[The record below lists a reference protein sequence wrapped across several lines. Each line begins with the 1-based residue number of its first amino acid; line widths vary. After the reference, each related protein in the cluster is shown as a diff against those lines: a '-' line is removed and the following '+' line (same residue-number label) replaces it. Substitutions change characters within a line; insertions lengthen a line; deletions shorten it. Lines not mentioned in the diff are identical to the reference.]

1 MEFAGQTAIVTGS
14 ARGFGR
20 AICRRLARGGARV
33 VAADINLPGA
43 EETVKLIVQDGGR
56 GLAVKVDV
64 SSGASVEALVKTTL
78 AAFDGR
84 IDVLVN
90 NAAIW
95 TNVATEELAEEE
107 WDRMV
112 NVNMKGV
119 FLCAKQVIPVMK
131 RQKKGHIVNI
141 ASIAVRTGGTYA
153 GIHYVASKGGVLAMT
168 KKLAKELGP
177 FGIVVSGVNPGSSPT
192 EMMQG
197 WPQEILDGI
206 IRSTPLGRMCAPE
219 DIANAVAFLAS
230 DAAGFVNGV
239 TMDVNGGL
247 VCD

>member
-43 EETVKLIVQDGGR
+43 EETVKLIAQDGMR

-64 SSGASVEALVKTTL
+64 SSAASVEALVKTTL

-90 NAAIW
+90 NAATW
-95 TNVATEELAEEE
+95 TNVPTEELAEEE

-119 FLCAKQVIPVMK
+119 FLCVKHIIPIMK
-131 RQKKGHIVNI
+131 RQRKGHIVNI
-141 ASIAVRTGGTYA
+141 ASIAVRTGGAYA

-177 FGIVVSGVNPGSSPT
+177 FGIVVNGVNPGSSPT

-206 IRSTPLGRMCAPE
+206 IKNTPLGRMCAPE
-219 DIANAVAFLAS
+219 DIADTVAFLAS
-230 DAAGFVNGV
+230 DAARFVNGV
-239 TMDVNGGL
+239 TVDVNGGL

>member
-43 EETVKLIVQDGGR
+43 EETASLIKRDGGQAV
-56 GLAVKVDV
+56 AVKVDV
-64 SSGASVEALVKTTL
+64 ALAASVDSMVKTALST
-78 AAFDGR
+78 FDNR
-84 IDVLVN
+84 VDVLVN

-95 TNVATEELAEEE
+95 TNVPTEELSEED

-112 NVNMKGV
+112 DVNMKGV
-119 FLCAKQVIPVMK
+119 FLCCKAVIPIMK
-131 RQKKGHIVNI
+131 RQKRGHIVNI
-141 ASIAVRTGGTYA
+141 ASIATRTGGTFA

-168 KKLAKELGP
+168 KKLAKELGQY
-177 FGIVVSGVNPGSSPT
+177 GIVVNGVNPGSSPT
-192 EMMQG
+192 EMMVG

-206 IRSTPLGRMCAPE
+206 VKNTPLGRMCAPE
-219 DIANAVAFLAS
+219 DIADTVAFLAS
-230 DAAGFVNGV
+230 DAARFVHGETV
-239 TMDVNGGL
+239 EVNGGIL
-247 VCD
+247 CD

>member
-1 MEFAGQTAIVTGS
+1 MEFAGQTAIVSGS

-33 VAADINLPGA
+33 VAADINLAGA
-43 EETVKLIVQDGGR
+43 EETVTLIAQEGGQ

-64 SSGASVEALVKTTL
+64 SSAASVEAMVKAAL
-78 AAFDGR
+78 ARFDNR
-84 IDVLVN
+84 IDILVN

-119 FLCAKQVIPVMK
+119 FLCVKNVIPIMK

-177 FGIVVSGVNPGSSPT
+177 FGIVVNGVNPGSSPT

-206 IRSTPLGRMCAPE
+206 VKDTPLGRMCAPE
-219 DIANAVAFLAS
+219 DIANTVAFLAS

>member
-1 MEFAGQTAIVTGS
+1 MEFAGQTAIVSGS

-33 VAADINLPGA
+33 VAADINLAGA
-43 EETVKLIVQDGGR
+43 EETVTLISQEGGQ

-64 SSGASVEALVKTTL
+64 ASAASVDAMVKAAL
-78 AAFDGR
+78 ARFDGR

-95 TNVATEELAEEE
+95 TNVPTEELAEEE

-119 FLCAKQVIPVMK
+119 FLCVKNVIPVMK

-177 FGIVVSGVNPGSSPT
+177 FGIVVNGINPGSSPT

-206 IRSTPLGRMCAPE
+206 IKNTPLGRMCAPE
-219 DIANAVAFLAS
+219 DIANTVAFLAS

>member
-1 MEFAGQTAIVTGS
+1 MEFAGQTAIVSGS

-33 VAADINLPGA
+33 VAADINLAGA
-43 EETVKLIVQDGGR
+43 EETVTLIAQEGGQ

-64 SSGASVEALVKTTL
+64 SSAASVEAMVKAAL
-78 AAFDGR
+78 ARFDNR
-84 IDVLVN
+84 IDILVN

-119 FLCAKQVIPVMK
+119 FLCVKNVIPIMK

-177 FGIVVSGVNPGSSPT
+177 FGIVVNGVNPGSSPT

-206 IRSTPLGRMCAPE
+206 VKNTPLGRMCAPE
-219 DIANAVAFLAS
+219 DIANTVAFLAS

>member
-1 MEFAGQTAIVTGS
+1 
-14 ARGFGR
+14 
-20 AICRRLARGGARV
+20 
-33 VAADINLPGA
+33 
-43 EETVKLIVQDGGR
+43 
-56 GLAVKVDV
+56 
-64 SSGASVEALVKTTL
+64 
-78 AAFDGR
+78 
-84 IDVLVN
+84 VN

-95 TNVATEELAEEE
+95 TNVPTEELAEEE

-119 FLCAKQVIPVMK
+119 FLCAKNVIPVMK
-131 RQKKGHIVNI
+131 RQRKGHIVNV

-177 FGIVVSGVNPGSSPT
+177 FGIVVNGVNPGSSPT

-206 IRSTPLGRMCAPE
+206 VKNTPLGRMCAPE